1 MTQSTDSS
9 DQRHEWLDRPPFI
22 DSHRAR
28 SLCIRQRSR
37 LFAELARRVRG
48 LHESGRTEAVTRP
61 SPDRYI
67 AQLGPVALTVAWLR
81 DRFDSVADGELL
93 AIVWRGSV
101 AQSEVRRPERKSGSP
116 ISTATVLWE
125 EVVLAEATS
134 EETWRW
140 CPVAAKAA
148 ESVAFTS
155 DELAERYVDRLR
167 AAYEDALAA

>member
-1 MTQSTDSS
+1 MTVPANASERAD
-9 DQRHEWLDRPPFI
+9 RHEWLDRPPFI

-28 SLCIRQRSR
+28 GVCIRQRSR
-37 LFAELARRVRG
+37 LFAELARRVQV
-48 LHESGRTEAVTRP
+48 LHESGWTEAAVARP

-81 DRFDSVADGELL
+81 SRFDSVPQGELL

-101 AQSEVRRPERKSGSP
+101 APPGAPIPERKYVRRN
-116 ISTATVLWE
+116 STATVLWE
-125 EVVLAEATS
+125 EIVAVAASS

-140 CPVAAKAA
+140 CPRADDAA
-148 ESVAFTS
+148 AFTS

-167 AAYEDALAA
+167 AAYANALAA

>member
-1 MTQSTDSS
+1 MIRSS
-9 DQRHEWLDRPPFI
+9 DPPDRAGRHEWLDRPPFI

-28 SLCIRQRSR
+28 GACIRQRSR
-37 LFAELARRVRG
+37 LFAELARRVEV
-48 LHESGRTEAVTRP
+48 LHQSEWTEAVARP

-81 DRFDSVADGELL
+81 DRFDSVPDGQLL

-101 AQSEVRRPERKSGSP
+101 APTEVPRPERKYASRV
-116 ISTATVLWE
+116 STATVVWE
-125 EVVLAEATS
+125 EVALVAAAS

-140 CPVAAKAA
+140 CPTADNGG
-148 ESVAFTS
+148 AFTS

-167 AAYEDALAA
+167 AAYADALAA